1 MLNMENLGKKGIWIN
16 LRGLKK
22 VDRMWMI
29 MIRVNNQNVWKLI
42 KKVEELKE
50 LDWSDMWLSDYQIN
64 GRTSEHV

>member
-1 MLNMENLGKKGIWIN
+1 
-16 LRGLKK
+16 
-22 VDRMWMI
+22 

>member
-1 MLNMENLGKKGIWIN
+1 VLNMENLGKKGIWIN